1 MALTSS
7 TPLQQHCGSS
17 SMDTLH
23 SFLFAH
29 HFRNSYGHPSSLSVS
44 HSNSIFS
51 NWEVKGTSKIR
62 WVFPRLKIYAVTR
75 IPSDTESSSPSNSP
89 QRLLRELADMK
100 TRERSPRQKYKLPP
114 KTYIL
119 KTPMDDRKLA
129 ERFLQSPQLSL
140 KSFPLLSSCLP
151 AKNLGDLDRAWME
164 DNLLEAKQ
172 ALGYPLEVLNNIDQN
187 SPAAHFDTLLYL
199 AFQHE
204 ESERSKKA
212 RYVRIGHSRLAF
224 LGEFVVSFA
233 LAEFFLQRYPREPP
247 ACLRERV
254 FGLTNKRVLPYWI
267 KVVCLDNLVFPYDD
281 ITKLKRHEREPI
293 VKQVFFALM
302 AAIYLC
308 FGTTEIYRVLFEVF
322 GMDPDAED
330 CQPKARRQLED
341 IDYVSSE
348 YEGKNLTWQE
358 IVAYKRPADALFAHP
373 RLHRA
378 CVPPGIHKFRGNIWD
393 VDSLPHILQ
402 ALGYPL
408 PMLDT
413 IPEATEA
420 RNIELGLALQLCF
433 LHPSKY
439 KFEHPRFCFERF
451 EYVGQNIQDVTMA
464 ERLLMKHLD
473 APGHWIQEKHR
484 RLLLNRWCG
493 RYLREKGLHKSIIYG
508 EQRKQAYEENRKL
521 RNIASTAVQQALHG
535 LAYTV
540 YGKREVRRLMFE
552 YFDFEQVMPK
562 SP

>member
-1 MALTSS
+1 MAFLHAHFSS
-7 TPLQQHCGSS
+7 L

-23 SFLFAH
+23 SSLVWPL
-29 HFRNSYGHPSSLSVS
+29 RTNSSGYPSSLTFS
-44 HSNSIFS
+44 HPTS
-51 NWEVKGTSKIR
+51 WVVKKSKKTR
-62 WVFPRLKIYAVTR
+62 WALPRLKIYAVT
-75 IPSDTESSSPSNSP
+75 TSPSSNTENPSRSP
-89 QRLLRELADMK
+89 QRLLQELEEMK
-100 TRERSPRQKYKLPP
+100 ARERTPRQKYKLPP

-119 KTPMDDRKLA
+119 KTPMDDKKLA
-129 ERFLQSPQLSL
+129 QRFLKSPQLSL

-151 AKNLGDLDRAWME
+151 SSHLGDLDKAWME

-172 ALGYPLEVLNNIDQN
+172 ALGYPLEALNSIEEN

-204 ESERSKKA
+204 ESERAKKS
-212 RYVRIGHSRLAF
+212 RYVRVGHSRLAF
-224 LGEFVVSFA
+224 LGQFALSLA
-233 LAEFFLQRYPREPP
+233 LAEYFLQRYPREGP

-267 KVVCLDNLVFPYDD
+267 KVVSLDNLIFPYDE
-281 ITKLKRHEREPI
+281 ITKMKRYEREPA
-293 VKQVFFALM
+293 VKQVFLALM
-302 AAIYLC
+302 GAIYLC

-348 YEGKNLTWQE
+348 FEGKQLTWQD
-358 IVAYKRPADALFAHP
+358 IVAYKRPADALFAYP
-373 RLHRA
+373 RLYRV
-378 CVPPGIHKFRGNIWD
+378 CVPPGLHKFRGNIWE
-393 VDSLPHILQ
+393 VDSLPQILQ

-408 PMLDT
+408 PMSDT
-413 IPEATEA
+413 ILEATEA
-420 RNIELGLALQLCF
+420 RNIELGLGLQLCF

-451 EYVGQNIQDVTMA
+451 EYVGQNIQDIVMA

-473 APGHWIQEKHR
+473 APGHWIQERHR
-484 RLLLNRWCG
+484 RLLLNRLCG
-493 RYLREKGLHKSIIYG
+493 RYLREKGLHKFIIYG
-508 EQRKQAYEENRKL
+508 EHRKTAFEENRKL
-521 RNIASTAVQQALHG
+521 RNMASTAVQQALHG

-540 YGKREVRRLMFE
+540 YGKPEVRRLMFE